1 MACIYKI
8 TNQVNGKAYIGKS
21 VHDASKTR
29 IRSHFKGCGGAI
41 ALANAIDK
49 YGKDAFTWEIL
60 DDGIIPEL
68 VDSYEIESI
77 EKHGTLSPSGYN
89 LTRGGESGQFSEE
102 SRRKMSES
110 SRAENLS
117 AKTRRKMSEVQ
128 KGKKHTKEARRK
140 MSASRIGKKHA
151 KETKRKISEGRR
163 GKKHTEESKCK
174 MSESHKGK
182 PLSEETKHKMSEVR
196 RGKVQS
202 EETRRKRSDAN
213 KGKNNAM
220 YGKDFTKEH
229 RRKLSESRKG
239 KKNPNYG
246 KKLSEKQRHI
256 ISEAQ
261 RNRSR
266 PERDRAY
273 EYYLTL
279 PPYLSLSDKRKK
291 VREFSGKNRTTVYRW
306 VQKWENSSNP

>member
-8 TNQVNGKAYIGKS
+8 TNQVNGKAYIGQS
-21 VHDASKTR
+21 IHDASKTR

-182 PLSEETKHKMSEVR
+182 PLSEETKPTKCLKSEGVKFSLKKR
-196 RGKVQS
+196 DGKDLMPIRVKIMLCMA
-202 EETRRKRSDAN
+202 RILPKNIGVNYLNHVKAKRILTMAKN
-213 KGKNNAM
+213 YLKNN
-220 YGKDFTKEH
+220 G
-229 RRKLSESRKG
+229 
-239 KKNPNYG
+239 
-246 KKLSEKQRHI
+246 I
-256 ISEAQ
+256 
-261 RNRSR
+261 
-266 PERDRAY
+266 
-273 EYYLTL
+273 
-279 PPYLSLSDKRKK
+279 
-291 VREFSGKNRTTVYRW
+291 
-306 VQKWENSSNP
+306 